1 MCINMASYLHIPS
14 AFSVVIVLRVM
25 NLTLKQDYQKNRNFH
40 LCLFNH
46 YPYVFCDL
54 LAKNFIT
61 FFLNNYKLF
70 YVENMCRFVVLLII
84 H

>member
-1 MCINMASYLHIPS
+1 MGINKASYMHIPP
-14 AFSVVIVLRVM
+14 AFTVVIVLRVM

-61 FFLNNYKLF
+61 FFHRITTNSFTLKT
-70 YVENMCRFVVLLII
+70 CVVS
-84 H
+84 